1 MRKPSE
7 QAKARREC
15 FAKHKW
21 NDEAGKIWLTCCFC
35 GGRIDP
41 AREKWEAAHQI
52 RHSLTGDNSPDNVK
66 PAHWKCHRDTVPDD
80 TKAAAKDVR
89 LSEKHF
95 GIKQKKGWGNRW
107 GKTNLRRAA
116 SGSD

>member
-15 FAKHKW
+15 FAEHKW

-41 AREKWEAAHQI
+41 ARERWEAEHNI
-52 RHSLTGDNSPDNVK
+52 RHALTADNSPNNVRPCHPHCHK
-66 PAHWKCHRDTVPDD
+66 PKTAEDISEN
-80 TKAAAKDVR
+80 AKGKRVSD
-89 LSEKHF
+89 KHF
-95 GIKQKKGWGNRW
+95 GLRSKGWG
-107 GKTNLRRAA
+107 GKYRKKMNGEVVER
-116 SGSD
+116 